1 MSLQFRLNLVI
12 ALSMFLIMGM
22 GAVFTI
28 YSARQSVYEEI
39 MSSVTLALKSID
51 SRLPKAEFI
60 NDSMSDWQSRI
71 GIPEKTRHLT
81 LQLVPVDDYGSVTPG
96 GNRQAVVEAP
106 ISVPA
111 WFVWW
116 VKPAPFTAIRT
127 IKTKHGAFEIVIHD
141 NPNDEIIEAWGE
153 ARGLLALIVLQ
164 SLLIWVL
171 VHMML
176 GRALKS
182 VPVILNGLERIEAGD
197 YQQRLPDF
205 SLPEFSRISAAF
217 NHAASALEKTHQENR
232 HLTRRSLTV
241 QEEERRI
248 LSQELHDE
256 LGQSL
261 TGIKVIATAMAKEN
275 PNSGEGINSILT
287 ICDHLFSVVR
297 SMMRRLRPTVL
308 DELGLEASL
317 EDMLSNWRTQNPHT
331 AVTMQ
336 IDPVIE
342 SLGCP
347 DNIHLFRIVQESLS
361 NIARHAQATAVT
373 INLKQS
379 TQFMTL
385 TITDNGHGYDPDQ
398 ISPGFGLL
406 GIRERAESLG
416 GQFHLQTHV
425 GSGTSIRIEVPYNK
439 SGS

>member
-12 ALSMFLIMGM
+12 ALSMFLIVGM

-39 MSSVTLALKSID
+39 MSSVKLALQSID
-51 SRLPKAEFI
+51 SRLPKAGFADDSI
-60 NDSMSDWQSRI
+60 NDWRLRI
-71 GIPEKTRHLT
+71 GIPENTRHLT
-81 LQLVPVDDYGSVTPG
+81 LQLVPVNSNGLLAAQL
-96 GNRQAVVEAP
+96 RQAMMKAP
-106 ISVPA
+106 ASVPA

-116 VKPAPFTAIRT
+116 VKPAPLTVVRT
-127 IKTKHGAFEIVIHD
+127 VKTQNSSFQIIIHD

-153 ARGLLALIVLQ
+153 ARGLLGLIILQ

-182 VPVILNGLERIEAGD
+182 VPVILNGLEQIEAGD
-197 YQQRLPDF
+197 YQQQLPDF
-205 SLPEFSRISAAF
+205 SLPEFSKISAAF

-232 HLTRRSLTV
+232 DLTRRSLTV
-241 QEEERRI
+241 QEDERQV

-261 TGIKVIATAMAKEN
+261 TGIKVIATAMIKEN
-275 PNSGEGINSILT
+275 PNSQDGIHSILT

-308 DELGLEASL
+308 DELGLAASL
-317 EDMLSNWRTQNPHT
+317 EDMLSHWRGQNLHI

-336 IDPVIE
+336 IAPITELPNGSAD
-342 SLGCP
+342 
-347 DNIHLFRIVQESLS
+347 IHLFRIVQESLN

-373 INLKQS
+373 ITLKQS
-379 TQFMTL
+379 TQLMTL
-385 TITDNGHGYDPDQ
+385 TITDNGHGYDPEQ

-416 GQFHLQTHV
+416 GHFHLQTQK
-425 GSGTSIRIEVPYNK
+425 GSGTSIRIEVPCNETIL
-439 SGS
+439 

>member
-12 ALSMFLIMGM
+12 ALSMLLIIGM
-22 GAVFTI
+22 GAIFTI

-39 MSSVTLALKSID
+39 MSSVTLALQSID
-51 SRLPKAEFI
+51 ASLSKAEFADDAI
-60 NDSMSDWQSRI
+60 SDWQSRI

-81 LQLVPVDDYGSVTPG
+81 LQLIPLNHQQPLTTDSGQMASHT
-96 GNRQAVVEAP
+96 P

-116 VKPAPFTAIRT
+116 VKPEALTAIRT
-127 IKTKHGAFEIVIHD
+127 VKTRNSAFQIIIHD

-153 ARGLLALIVLQ
+153 ARGLLGLIILQ
-164 SLLIWVL
+164 SLLIWGL
-171 VHMML
+171 VHMIL

-182 VPVILNGLERIEAGD
+182 VPVILNGLEQIEAGD

-241 QEEERRI
+241 QEQERRR

-261 TGIKVIATAMAKEN
+261 TGIKVIATAMIKQN
-275 PNSGEGINSILT
+275 PESQDGINSILT

-308 DELGLEASL
+308 DELGLAASL
-317 EDMLSNWRTQNPHT
+317 EDMLGHWRTHNPHIT
-331 AVTMQ
+331 VTMR
-336 IDPVIE
+336 IAPVTE
-342 SLGCP
+342 SA
-347 DNIHLFRIVQESLS
+347 DVSIHLFRIVQESLN
-361 NIARHAQATAVT
+361 NITRHSQATEVS
-373 INLKQS
+373 IDLKQS
-379 TQFMTL
+379 TQSMTL
-385 TITDNGHGYDPDQ
+385 IITDNGHGYDPNQ

-416 GQFHLQTHV
+416 GQFHLHTQI
-425 GSGTSIRIEVPYNK
+425 GSGTSIHIEIPCNRTDL
-439 SGS
+439 